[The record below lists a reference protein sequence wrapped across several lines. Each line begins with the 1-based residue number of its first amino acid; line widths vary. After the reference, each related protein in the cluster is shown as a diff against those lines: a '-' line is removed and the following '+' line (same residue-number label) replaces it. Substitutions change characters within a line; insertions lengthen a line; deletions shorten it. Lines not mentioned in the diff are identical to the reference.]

1 MGRSIEDIWKKG
13 FRNTDALE
21 VPQIDKLYSQKSI
34 HIIDEFQRMFRVNLI
49 AIVVFSVVFLVVS
62 YFLYIPVMGIIFF
75 MVSMFLVVI
84 NKSLLHKLEK
94 VDKGQNT
101 YEYLKAFD
109 RWIKM
114 QVKMNEQISR
124 FLYPTIFLSLVFGFW
139 FNTAEDVYLGERV
152 VNQIL
157 FYFPDIYLVS
167 GVPLIG
173 IVLVV
178 LIMGLLA
185 YVGDRIYRWD
195 VNLIY
200 GENFKKLEELIADIE
215 MLDN

>member
-114 QVKMNEQISR
+114 QVKINEQISR

-139 FNTAEDVYLGERV
+139 FNTAEDVYLGKRV

-200 GENFKKLEELIADIE
+200 GEIFKKLEELIADIE